1 MVKKYG
7 IYIIIVIALL
17 IIISLPLFIDKILM
31 NRFITNW
38 DIKDWAGFLGSYLG
52 GILGSFTTLYGVW
65 FQISRSEKQKEKDE
79 KIDLLLSLR
88 YCLDININNIDG
100 EDGLFLL
107 FDALSYNIS
116 DKIYFSKDIFY
127 EFEKHGFENSN
138 KIFRLEFYEEIF
150 SLIKKTKYVN
160 EAYKKLI
167 LNLGNKKEIMD
178 KLINNTNNAPPFQRI
193 KDNFEKLRIRNTCY
207 SSQGK
212 LVDFEE
218 RKKKVNEGL
227 VPLKSLIKNNSF
239 LILIYNGILNDNEK
253 DLLAT
258 LHTYERYIIENDLF
272 SIKEDMKKLL
282 EKVNLSIKKLK

>member
-7 IYIIIVIALL
+7 IYITIAIALL

-88 YCLDININNIDG
+88 YCLDININNMDG
-100 EDGLFLL
+100 EDGIFLL

-127 EFEKHGFENSN
+127 EFEKNGFENSN
-138 KIFRLEFYEEIF
+138 KVFRLEFYEEIL

-160 EAYKKLI
+160 EAYKKLVS
-167 LNLGNKKEIMD
+167 NLENKKKIMD
-178 KLINNTNNAPPFQRI
+178 KLINNANNVPLSQKI
-193 KDNFEKLRIRNTCY
+193 KNNFEKLRIYNICY
-207 SSQGK
+207 SNQGK
-212 LVDFEE
+212 LLDFEE
-218 RKKKVNEGL
+218 RKRKVNEGL
-227 VPLKSLIKNNSF
+227 ASLKPLIKNNSF
-239 LILIYNGILNDNEK
+239 LSLIYNKILNNDEK
-253 DLLAT
+253 NLLAT
-258 LHTYERYIIENDLF
+258 LHTYEKYIIENDLF

-282 EKVNLSIKKLK
+282 EKVDLSIKKLK